1 MPHDDCAGKGAPP
14 LQLLGDHVYAH
25 LCRAARRRG
34 GGAIVVVPT
43 TNGDLSLLSLVG
55 GVGGVGGGRVRV
67 AVGRVGV
74 GGGVGGGVIYCAA
87 RLQQLCFGGGA
98 GRGGAAP

>member
-1 MPHDDCAGKGAPP
+1 
-14 LQLLGDHVYAH
+14 VYAH
-25 LCRAARRRG
+25 LCRAARWRG

-74 GGGVGGGVIYCAA
+74 GGGVGGGVIYFNA
-87 RLQQLCFGGGA
+87 RLQQLCCGGGA